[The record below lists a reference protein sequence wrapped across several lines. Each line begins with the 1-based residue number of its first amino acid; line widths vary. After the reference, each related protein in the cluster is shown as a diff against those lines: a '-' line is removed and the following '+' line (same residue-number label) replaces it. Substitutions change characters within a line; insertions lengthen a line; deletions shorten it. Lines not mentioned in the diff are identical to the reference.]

1 MAQEIILSVVA
12 PDRPGLV
19 DEVAS
24 VIAGHGGNWL
34 AASMARL
41 GGQFAGIVQ
50 ADIPNDQ
57 RDAFERAIAGL
68 ASKGIEVS
76 LRSEDVPSGSVTQGH
91 MAHLSLTGA
100 DHPGIVRD
108 ISHTLAEHGVSIEQF
123 HTQLFKGSMSGE
135 ALFAVQADMV
145 LPEGL
150 DEAELRGALEDI
162 AGDLLVEI
170 EFKVD

>member
-1 MAQEIILSVVA
+1 MTQDIILSVVA
-12 PDRPGLV
+12 ADRPGLV

-24 VIAGHGGNWL
+24 VIASHGGNWL

-50 ADIPNDQ
+50 ADIPADQ
-57 RDAFERAIAGL
+57 RTAFESAIAGL
-68 ASKGIEVS
+68 AGKGIEVS
-76 LRSEDVPSGSVTQGH
+76 LRSEDAPSGAAAQGH

-135 ALFAVQADMV
+135 AMFAVQADMM
-145 LPEGL
+145 LPADL
-150 DEAELRGALEDI
+150 DDGKLREALEDI

>member
-24 VIAGHGGNWL
+24 VITGHGGNWL

-50 ADIPNDQ
+50 ADIPDEQ
-57 RDAFERAIAGL
+57 RESFERAIAGL
-68 ASKGIEVS
+68 AGKGIEVT
-76 LRSEDVPSGSVTQGH
+76 LRGEETSSATIMQGH

-135 ALFAVQADMV
+135 AMFAVQADMM
-145 LPEGL
+145 LPADL
-150 DEAELRGALEDI
+150 DDGKLREALEDI